1 MSQSA
6 KAGFTV
12 KGSRCFEEFA
22 ASDTIVFDK
31 TGTLTEA
38 TPQVACVIALD
49 GWNRGQILRLAACL
63 EEHFPHP
70 VARAVVRAA
79 AQRNLKHRE
88 RHAEVE
94 YIVAHGIASSLD
106 GKRVVIG
113 SEHFVIE
120 DEGVSIDDVQRA
132 KIDAEAGDLSVLY
145 LAVDGKLVGAIGIED
160 PLKPSAA
167 ESIAQLRGLGFE
179 HIVMLTGDN
188 ERAAARI
195 AGEAGIDEYEANLL
209 PEQKHAYVEQLVSQ
223 GRRVVMVGDGVNDSP
238 ALSAANVG
246 VAMATGTAIAKE
258 VADITLSDG
267 DLSSLVSLRKLSTSL
282 MRRLDT
288 SFAQVIAFNSVLLAG
303 GIAGIV
309 TPQASSLLHNASTVA
324 LSLKSSTPYRIR
336 DGKSR

>member
-1 MSQSA
+1 MTSAALMVDYSCALKLTGSIAELSAMSQSA
-6 KAGFTV
+6 KLGFTV
-12 KGSRCFEEFA
+12 KGSKHFEAMA
-22 ASDTIVFDK
+22 AADTIVFDK

-145 LAVDGKLVGAIGIED
+145 LAVDGKLVGA
-160 PLKPSAA
+160 LS
-167 ESIAQLRGLGFE
+167 
-179 HIVMLTGDN
+179 
-188 ERAAARI
+188 
-195 AGEAGIDEYEANLL
+195 
-209 PEQKHAYVEQLVSQ
+209 
-223 GRRVVMVGDGVNDSP
+223 RRNIMR
-238 ALSAANVG
+238 
-246 VAMATGTAIAKE
+246 
-258 VADITLSDG
+258 
-267 DLSSLVSLRKLSTSL
+267 SLVEAIDILEK
-282 MRRLDT
+282 
-288 SFAQVIAFNSVLLAG
+288 
-303 GIAGIV
+303 
-309 TPQASSLLHNASTVA
+309 
-324 LSLKSSTPYRIR
+324 
-336 DGKSR
+336 